1 MNIGKSIKVALAQRD
16 MKQNQ
21 LAERLGKSARWI
33 NLLANS
39 RGASTETISM
49 LASAFGMKASEFVA
63 LGEE

>member
-21 LAERLGKSARWI
+21 LAERLGKSPRWI

-39 RGASTETISM
+39 DGASTATIQM
-49 LASAFGMKASEFVA
+49 LADAFGMKASEFVA